1 MESCSGMASQCHDLA
16 RTLKANN
23 IRVEARENGGGQNGL
38 KSGWVV
44 GGALNKSIKNNK
56 QTIYIY
62 IYAYI

>member
-16 RTLKANN
+16 RILKANN

-44 GGALNKSIKNNK
+44 GGVLHMYLNK
-56 QTIYIY
+56 
-62 IYAYI
+62 